1 MVDRIRRFVAG
12 APESGPSEL
21 VRSFASWNDIN
32 PTVVQVCHPDWHGVR
47 TATRAF
53 RTPIV
58 ESTDFAPFADS
69 LADELTSHGVST
81 LVVQAWPPGS
91 AALIQAAARRGIGT
105 RVISHSSMAQHGTDA
120 GEGEAVTEA
129 FALAARGLV
138 QKIGFVKEGLAE
150 AFAAMGHPTV
160 YVPNRIPVLPPYET
174 TDLGEGTHVGILL
187 DPYWRK
193 NVTTQL
199 GVAAILGATAHV
211 NRIPD
216 VGYLDGLSIVEHGS
230 VPWETFIG
238 LQASMDL
245 NMNVTLSE
253 CHPMSPMESY
263 LTGVP
268 SLISAT
274 SSLFRDDPDLYEI
287 TTVAEADNP
296 RAIADMASRLMENR
310 SEAVE
315 RAMAWMNRH
324 DAEAKERFA
333 DFVD

>member
-12 APESGPSEL
+12 APELESSQL
-21 VRSFASWNDIN
+21 LRSFASWDDVDS
-32 PTVVQVCHPDWHGVR
+32 TVVQVCHPDWRGVR

-53 RTPIV
+53 RTPII
-58 ESTDFAPFADS
+58 ESSDFAPFADS

-81 LVVQAWPPGS
+81 LVVQAWPEGS
-91 AALIQAAARRGIGT
+91 ATLLEAAARRGIGT

-120 GEGEAVTEA
+120 GEGEAVTVA
-129 FALAARGLV
+129 FALAARGIV
-138 QKIGFVKEGLAE
+138 QKVGFVKEGLAE
-150 AFAAMGHPTV
+150 AFAAMGHPAV
-160 YVPNRIPVLPPYET
+160 YVPNRTPDLPPYEA
-174 TDLGEGTHVGILL
+174 TDLGDGVHVGILL

-193 NVTTQL
+193 NVTTQV
-199 GVAAILGATAHV
+199 GAATILGATAHV
-211 NRIPD
+211 NRTPD

-230 VPWETFIG
+230 IPWETFIG

-268 SLISAT
+268 SLVSAT
-274 SSLFRDDPDLYEI
+274 SSLFRDDPGLYEM
-287 TTVAEADNP
+287 TTVSETDNP
-296 RAIADMASRLMENR
+296 RAIAEGASRLLDAR

-315 RAMAWMNRH
+315 RAVAWMDRH
-324 DAEAKERFA
+324 DVIARDRFA